1 MTMLERNQFLAIP
14 GPPSTAHVPN
24 WTAAPPDPLS
34 FGFLLGVLRR
44 RYRIF
49 FSVLLLAVLAS
60 FAAAKLLPVRYSAEA
75 RVMVDPRPRGSPVSA
90 DSRSSV
96 APDASLFATEVEVMT
111 SPDVIRAVAQR
122 LNLGSDPEFTGGSTG
137 DPVLAATEALTDR
150 VSVSRDG
157 VTYLVAVR
165 AQSRDRVKAARI
177 ANTMAAEYLRQ
188 SQLKRSQ
195 LAADQ
200 ARVLT
205 AELGPLGRQ
214 VVEADDAVAA
224 YRAQHGIVASLTSTG
239 GTLTDQQMST
249 MAAEL
254 GRASAEAAAVRA
266 AASAARAQTH
276 GAGVEAITQVLNSD
290 SLSELRKQ
298 RAQVQREQAQIATV
312 YGPQHPASAR
322 INEQL
327 ARLDREINQAA
338 NGIVRGMES
347 DAAAATARQYALR
360 QQLAQLQERQ
370 EIDSKANVVALSLQ
384 RAADAKR
391 NIYNDL
397 SRNAQQQAQEARIG
411 DVRAWIVSAAQAPL
425 TPSFP
430 KTSVFLMLGL
440 AIGSAAGVG
449 AVVVA
454 EARERGFRSAEDVET
469 ALNLPLLAAVPE
481 LSAKRTA
488 LARRR
493 RRASLPAAERT
504 RVPAASPWNYVL
516 DRPASS
522 FAESIRNIRA
532 SLLDETSDAG
542 PRTVCVTSAVAGEG
556 KSVIAVALARVM
568 AMSGDRVLLIDCDL
582 RRTGLAHL
590 RPDQTRPG
598 LMDVL
603 DGVADAGAALNEDVV
618 DGLTFLGQDSP
629 VFTAR
634 DIFSGPAAK
643 EMLRRVRG
651 EYDFVILDAPPVLA
665 VTDAWTI
672 SSLCDAT
679 LLVVRQARTPPRA
692 VRSAMDRLLRR
703 GARLHGVVLNRRP
716 HGSAAEAAG
725 YYDGAHADYYDE

>member
-1 MTMLERNQFLAIP
+1 MTQLERNQFLAIP
-14 GPPSTAHVPN
+14 GPPSLAQAPN
-24 WTAAPPDPLS
+24 WTAVPPDPFS
-34 FGFLLGVLRR
+34 VGYLLGVMRR
-44 RYRIF
+44 RYRLF
-49 FSVLLLAVLAS
+49 LSVLLVAVIAS

-75 RVMVDPRPRGSPVSA
+75 RVMVDPRPRGSLASE
-90 DSRSSV
+90 DSRSSAV
-96 APDASLFATEVEVMT
+96 PDASLFATEVKVIT

-122 LNLGSDPEFTGGSTG
+122 MKLGSDPEFAPPSAPG
-137 DPVLAATEALTDR
+137 DPVAAATETLAKR
-150 VSVSRDG
+150 VGVEREG
-157 VTYLVAVR
+157 VTYLVTIR
-165 AQSRDRVKAARI
+165 AQSRDGLKAARI
-177 ANTMAAEYLRQ
+177 ANTVAAEYLRQ
-188 SQLKRSQ
+188 SQQKRSQ

-224 YRAQHGIVASLTSTG
+224 YRAAHGIVASLSSTG

-266 AASAARAQTH
+266 AASAARAQVH
-276 GAGVEAITQVLNSD
+276 SAGVESVTQVLNSE

-347 DAAAATARQYALR
+347 DASAATARQSALR
-360 QQLAQLQERQ
+360 AQLAQLQERQ

-384 RAADAKR
+384 RSADAKR
-391 NIYNDL
+391 SIYNDL
-397 SRNAQQQAQEARIG
+397 NRNAQEQAQEARIG
-411 DVRAWIVSAAQAPL
+411 DVRAWVVSAAQTPL
-425 TPSFP
+425 SPSFP
-430 KTSVFLMLGL
+430 KTSIFLMLGM
-440 AIGSAAGVG
+440 AIGSAAGAG
-449 AVVVA
+449 AVAAA
-454 EARERGFRSAEDVET
+454 EARERGFRSAEDVEG

-481 LSAKRTA
+481 LSTKRAKLSKRRNPA
-488 LARRR
+488 LPSSQKR
-493 RRASLPAAERT
+493 LP
-504 RVPAASPWNYVL
+504 VASPWNYVL
-516 DRPASS
+516 ERPASS

-532 SLLDETSDAG
+532 SLLDETSDGG
-542 PRTVCVTSAVAGEG
+542 PRTICVTSAMAGEG

-590 RPDQTRPG
+590 RPDQARPG

-603 DGVADAGAALNEDVV
+603 DGAADAGAALNDDVV
-618 DGLTFLGQDSP
+618 EGLTFLGQDSP

-692 VRSAMDRLLRR
+692 VRSAMDRLQRR

-716 HGSAAEAAG
+716 QGSAAEHAG
-725 YYDGAHADYYDE
+725 YYDGAHAGYYVE